1 MDPYLTGGWAAPGWA
16 GVGGEARVLS
26 CRFGGRLRRPG
37 GRVSKKTVKA
47 LSVYRLIFLGAV
59 AAILDLLHYPPPGAE
74 PGSGISGQSLVG
86 FPRTLAFG

>member
-1 MDPYLTGGWAAPGWA
+1 MVPRALGGPALILNLVYVTGGLGGNLRGPGARAYMNFMKA
-16 GVGGEARVLS
+16 GCIDQA
-26 CRFGGRLRRPG
+26 
-37 GRVSKKTVKA
+37 
-47 LSVYRLIFLGAV
+47 IFIAAV